1 MSMDELLDKYL
12 SQIVIE
18 NAGPDTT
25 DDELLGTD
33 YVSII
38 FRIPMAMSLEY
49 QRNKG
54 LKGRLD
60 LVEFWKD
67 TGLYEGLCSIAEF
80 DSNYHFAI
88 DALEHLGR
96 EVSAK
101 ELGFSNDG
109 MVRVEIC
116 EEWSGNTLDS
126 HQMTLDYID

>member
-54 LKGRLD
+54 LEGRLD